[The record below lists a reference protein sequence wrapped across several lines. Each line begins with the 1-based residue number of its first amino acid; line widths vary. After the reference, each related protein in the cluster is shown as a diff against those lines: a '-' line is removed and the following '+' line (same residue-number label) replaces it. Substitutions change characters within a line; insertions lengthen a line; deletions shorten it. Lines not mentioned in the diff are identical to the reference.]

1 MEIYSYKRVRE
12 KNLRYNCKTNHGAIL
27 SHSQK
32 VREVQMT
39 LISIQTARVVSLVF
53 VFLHLETLTDQCNAI
68 KAKPKAFRSA
78 LSL

>member
-1 MEIYSYKRVRE
+1 MEIYSDKRVRE
-12 KNLRYNCKTNHGAIL
+12 KNLRYKTNHGAIL

-68 KAKPKAFRSA
+68 KAKPKSFRSA